1 MLRNH
6 GAYFSIIAALAVLG
20 TVSGCSRGIKE
31 GLYTLKGSS
40 GKTLLIRGD
49 EQQVGNLAREYG
61 SFSVEPFDNDIGDI
75 CPPVFLSALS
85 EQLNKR
91 LQYPPKSLSD
101 RFKGKDSEEMGPLF
115 TGPAHRTLRVTG
127 RVIQYEQQEILDKAA
142 SPMDEAICRVKFI
155 DGTSGEVLAEA
166 NCTGRAKS
174 SIRTG
179 PEELAKGVAK
189 AVQKMLE
196 PSD

>member
-1 MLRNH
+1 MSQKQARYL
-6 GAYFSIIAALAVLG
+6 GIIAVMAVLG

-40 GKTLLIRGD
+40 GKTLLIKGD
-49 EQQVGNLAREYG
+49 EELMGSLASRYG
-61 SFSVEPFDNDIGDI
+61 SFTVEPFDNEVGEI
-75 CPPVFLSALS
+75 CPPEFLSALS

-91 LQYPPKSLSD
+91 LQYPPKSFSD
-101 RFKGKDSEEMGPLF
+101 RLKGKDSEEMGPLF
-115 TGPAHRTLRVTG
+115 TGPANRTLRVTG

-155 DGTSGEVLAEA
+155 DGDSGQVLAEA

-189 AVQKMLE
+189 AVQKLLK
-196 PSD
+196 PDD